1 MSFKKAGR
9 RSTVV
14 ASSAS
19 VALSIT
25 LVTAAGIK
33 LTLLEHSITCSSS
46 WKSLLKPKKLSK
58 RLLHPKVCFN
68 YWNIARIVSFNFKSR
83 IFGSFGWLT
92 LLTHSGQ
99 VGEDTEEHEDS
110 QKIKVPDP
118 SIDEEAGKMQPLETP
133 DKDNIEDT
141 TLIEGAWADILG
153 SGQLKK
159 KVNLT

>member
-1 MSFKKAGR
+1 M
-9 RSTVV
+9 
-14 ASSAS
+14 
-19 VALSIT
+19 
-25 LVTAAGIK
+25 
-33 LTLLEHSITCSSS
+33 
-46 WKSLLKPKKLSK
+46 
-58 RLLHPKVCFN
+58 LHPKVCFN
-68 YWNIARIVSFNFKSR
+68 YWNISRIVSFNFKSR

-99 VGEDTEEHEDS
+99 VSEDTEEHEDS

>member
-1 MSFKKAGR
+1 M
-9 RSTVV
+9 
-14 ASSAS
+14 
-19 VALSIT
+19 
-25 LVTAAGIK
+25 
-33 LTLLEHSITCSSS
+33 
-46 WKSLLKPKKLSK
+46 
-58 RLLHPKVCFN
+58 
-68 YWNIARIVSFNFKSR
+68 VSFNFKSR
-83 IFGSFGWLT
+83 T

-99 VGEDTEEHEDS
+99 VSEDTEEHEDS